1 MMTKVVLGILIGL
14 GAAFIW
20 ASLIETK
27 ERKQLSEYE
36 RLMERM
42 RKLP

>member
-1 MMTKVVLGILIGL
+1 MTKVVLGILIGL
-14 GAAFIW
+14 GVVFIW
-20 ASLIETK
+20 AAITETK
-27 ERKQLSEYE
+27 ERKQLAEYE

>member
-1 MMTKVVLGILIGL
+1 MTKVVLGILIGL
-14 GAAFIW
+14 GVAFIW

-27 ERKQLSEYE
+27 ERKLLSEYE

>member
-1 MMTKVVLGILIGL
+1 MTKIVLGILCALGL
-14 GAAFIW
+14 VFTWSAIT
-20 ASLIETK
+20 ETK
-27 ERKQLSEYE
+27 ERKQLAEYE